1 MKKKTKKHLAV
12 ISSRFEV
19 WTRYYS
25 KKKNQTFKAE
35 RFSRQYSLFGLR
47 AMLLLLSFVFQ
58 PVVTSKQ
65 QNYRD
70 NAP

>member
-1 MKKKTKKHLAV
+1 LSFLAV
-12 ISSRFEV
+12 LKFGRDIIPQ
-19 WTRYYS
+19 
-25 KKKNQTFKAE
+25 KKNQTFKAE